1 MAKIL
6 ILFLMLLF
14 YICYITKMISQK
26 KQGIDTDQL
35 GKDKEGFVKFIEV
48 SLKLISYLIIVV
60 QLLSIYFYNL
70 KDTTLLQIAGIIITA
85 FGVSIFVVSII
96 QMKDNWRAGASKKDQ
111 TNLVTEGIYSIS
123 RNPAFLGFDLMYIG
137 ILMAFFNWYLFI
149 VTFIAISLFHLQI
162 VNVEEDFL
170 IERFNNEYLSYR
182 CKVNRYFGRKN
193 RKDNN

>member
-6 ILFLMLLF
+6 ILFLMSLF

-26 KQGIDTDQL
+26 KHGINTDQL

-48 SLKLISYLIIVV
+48 SLKLTSYLIIVV

-70 KDTTLLQIAGIIITA
+70 KDTTLSQIAGIIITA
-85 FGVSIFVVSII
+85 FGVSVFVLSVI
-96 QMKDNWRAGASKKDQ
+96 QMKDNWRAGVSKKDQ

-137 ILMAFFNWYLFI
+137 ILITFFNWYLFI
-149 VTFIAISLFHLQI
+149 VTLIAISLFHLQI

-182 CKVNRYFGRKN
+182 NKVNRYFGRKN